1 MTKPFFPTG
10 GQLEAPTLILQL
22 KSGDSL
28 GVIDGAFD
36 ITYKKNLNSA
46 NELSFTVCK
55 YIDGRLNPMWDSLTD
70 LKSIYVPE
78 FQERFEIKVSCHEE
92 VQETKSITGTSL
104 CEAELGQ
111 FILYGLE
118 INTED
123 DIKYNSSDTYQTTV
137 FYIDINDTDSEET
150 KADKRN
156 HSLLHRVLAEKA
168 PFYRIGHVDESLKNL
183 AFTFSADGTSIY
195 DFLTGEVAK
204 QMQCLFQFDSLER
217 KIHAYVFSNDK
228 PTESYGKDTTILIDR
243 ENLASSLTCEGD
255 IDSLKNCFHV
265 EGGDETINAALSL
278 LNSSGGQYLY
288 YFSPEMLAEMPENLS
303 SAISG
308 YNELSKDYL
317 EKNPIYPYWTTHQY
331 VRMPKSAEY
340 YMQPSPFIPALP
352 DTRFVS
358 AFEKVVSEISNLTDS
373 SGNKPYKDYNYT
385 IPSDFTTHASLVAA
399 CHDALDLQAFLEISM
414 MPDYKMEE
422 YDKYQALSRLNESNF
437 GTIGVA
443 ELNSSLKNEIKHIIL
458 QKAKTLINTALF
470 SVNID
475 QSNFSTQSESGKI
488 TTATW
493 KGTFSI
499 TDRQDPNPETNTIT
513 NSTYQEIAEL
523 EGITL
528 TSYSI
533 PASISLTINDD
544 VVSYAQNSIAWMLA
558 QKELPMASDLY
569 APEMKL
575 KSFKKQ
581 IQFHGKSNL
590 QIIQDVLTDCLGMI
604 SEQIKQIKNNPAILD
619 TDPMYEKMEKYKQS
633 YDEKLDAVSAAL
645 EQRSEQIKAVELFQ
659 LLMEAYLR
667 EVKEAL
673 DFKKYLFKYQSE
685 HHLEQDLW
693 EIFQYYRREGEYQN
707 NNIIS
712 TNLKGN
718 AEVVRYAQKLLEY
731 ASQELKTAGT
741 IQYNISTT
749 MDNLLALPE
758 FTSALQQSQ
767 TAFDVGNWIRV
778 RMDVHEET
786 GEEQIYKLRLIS
798 YQINYEETNS
808 SSIQVEFSTTTRGSG
823 SAMSDVESILNSA
836 RSMATS
842 YPAVVRQ
849 VALGNK
855 TTEKVSQWVSEG
867 LDLTEQ
873 QIINNSK
880 EQTLVID
887 NNGLLART
895 YDTLTETYEDCQLR
909 ILNNGIYT
917 THDNWKTIDTAL
929 GKFQYKDPFHNLQ
942 PTEVYGIIARKL
954 VGEQILGE
962 DLKFTNSS
970 GTMQFHD
977 QGLTVSNGVNT
988 IAICPNVS
996 GNSSDRLFEI
1006 FSELIDANGFSS
1018 KKDLLYTDTSGNLNI
1033 TGTITATNGSI
1044 GGFQINQSYLANGTN
1059 SLGAQ
1064 NNSVYIGTDGI
1075 SCGLGFMAY
1084 NTGECKMQGD
1094 ITAKG
1099 ELTLIGG
1106 FWSVDPRPFIPPVFT
1121 PDAISVTIAAGQK
1134 TYSGSTGLG
1143 TIGIAT
1149 GLTIEDNVMAKA
1161 LYTINDDRVNTYWDK
1176 TGFYLDCNNNHNGFQ
1191 PILSFHDDGSCDI
1204 GKMPSD
1210 TLSFGNIT
1218 INASLDN
1225 VIIKDKLSMPDSNI
1239 IQGNEEN
1246 AYTNLR
1252 HILKYSYDSVIYNG
1266 TLQIFPSSNGSFRI
1280 GLYDA
1285 TNKEW
1290 KGFLDFKPNNTISV
1304 GQNIQPISANE
1315 LDLGSSSHF
1324 WHYTYSRVL
1333 HLKPGGYQT
1342 TGRINCPWKD
1352 GDTHDALTVADDGLT
1367 LYLGWEGSDKYST
1380 NTILRGGS
1388 VHLKNASGAVVTSDE
1403 RLKNS
1408 FKSMSEYEGFF
1419 DCLEPCFF
1427 KLNEGTSGRYH
1438 GGFKAQQVLSALEKN
1453 NLGSQD
1459 FAGYVTYTVNPDSE
1473 EYHGYEE
1480 ECGLIYTEF
1489 TALNTHM
1496 IQKTRQ
1502 ELSEAKNTI
1511 QKLQQQLTETK
1522 DTIKKM
1528 QQELLESKDT
1538 NQKFQ
1543 QELAEL
1549 KNTLQELTT

>member
-78 FQERFEIKVSCHEE
+78 FQERFEIKVSCREE

-168 PFYRIGHVDESLKNL
+168 PFYSIGYVDESLKNL

-228 PTESYGKDTTILIDR
+228 PTESYGKYTTILIDR

-288 YFSPEMLAEMPENLS
+288 YFSPEMLAKMPENLS

-385 IPSDFTTHASLVAA
+385 IPSNFTTHASLVAA

-414 MPDYKMEE
+414 MPDYKMEK
-422 YDKYQALSRLNESNF
+422 YDKYQALSRLNQANF

-443 ELNSSLKNEIKHIIL
+443 KLNSSLKNEIKHIIL

-475 QSNFSTQSESGKI
+475 QSNFSTQSESDEN

-499 TDRQDPNPETNTIT
+499 TDRQDSNPETNTIT

-533 PASISLTINDD
+533 PASVSLTIDD
-544 VVSYAQNSIAWMLA
+544 NVVSYAQNSIAWILA

-575 KSFKKQ
+575 KPFKKQ

-604 SEQIKQIKNNPAILD
+604 SKQIKQIKNNSAILD

-633 YDEKLDAVSAAL
+633 YDEKLDAVAKAL
-645 EQRSEQIKAVELFQ
+645 QQRSEQIKAVELFQ

-685 HHLEQDLW
+685 HHLGQDLW

-718 AEVVRYAQKLLEY
+718 AEVVSYAQKLLEY

-758 FTSALQQSQ
+758 FIAALQQSQ

-849 VALGNK
+849 AALGNK
-855 TTEKVSQWVSEG
+855 TTETVNQWISEG
-867 LDLTEQ
+867 LDLTKQ

-917 THDNWKTIDTAL
+917 THDNWNTIDIAL

-954 VGEQILGE
+954 VGEQVLGE

-1006 FSELIDANGFSS
+1006 SSELIDANGFSS

-1033 TGTITATNGSI
+1033 TGSITATNGSI

-1075 SCGLGFMAY
+1075 SCGDSFQVS
-1084 NTGECKMQGD
+1084 K
-1094 ITAKG
+1094 
-1099 ELTLIGG
+1099 
-1106 FWSVDPRPFIPPVFT
+1106 
-1121 PDAISVTIAAGQK
+1121 
-1134 TYSGSTGLG
+1134 TGLMTASNVVIQASSG
-1143 TIGIAT
+1143 TNAVVIDENG
-1149 GLTIEDNVMAKA
+1149 VQS
-1161 LYTINDDRVNTYWDK
+1161 DRYQCSNHSNGQICFYGFCAGNRGYCDLLKLSGNTADGKSYH
-1176 TGFYLDCNNNHNGFQ
+1176 TYLD
-1191 PILSFHDDGSCDI
+1191 SDCDLFI
-1204 GKMPSD
+1204 FSKPLFS
-1210 TLSFGNIT
+1210 SNIT
-1218 INASLDN
+1218 VQN
-1225 VIIKDKLSMPDSNI
+1225 LSSPY
-1239 IQGNEEN
+1239 E
-1246 AYTNLR
+1246 
-1252 HILKYSYDSVIYNG
+1252 
-1266 TLQIFPSSNGSFRI
+1266 QIFLEK
-1280 GLYDA
+1280 GLRP
-1285 TNKEW
+1285 T
-1290 KGFLDFKPNNTISV
+1290 
-1304 GQNIQPISANE
+1304 SANE
-1315 LDLGSSSHF
+1315 LNLGSSSHF

-1352 GDTHDALTVADDGLT
+1352 GDTHDALTAADDGLT

-1388 VHLKNASGAVVTSDE
+1388 VHLKNASGAIVTSDE

-1438 GGFKAQQVLSALEKN
+1438 SGFKAQQVLSALEKN
-1453 NLGSQD
+1453 NLSSQD

-1528 QQELLESKDT
+1528 QQELLDSKDT

-1549 KNTLQELTT
+1549 KNILQELTV

>member
-22 KSGDSL
+22 KSGNSL
-28 GVIDGAFD
+28 GMIDGATD

-46 NELSFTVCK
+46 NEISFTVCK
-55 YIDGRLNPMWDSLTD
+55 YIDGKLNPLWDSLTD
-70 LKSIYVPE
+70 LKNIYVPE
-78 FQERFEIKVSCHEE
+78 FQEHFEIKVSFQED

-111 FILYGLE
+111 LTLYGLE

-123 DIKYNSSDTYQTTV
+123 DIKYNSSELYQTTV
-137 FYIDINDTDSEET
+137 FYIEINESDSEET

-168 PFYRIGHVDESLKNL
+168 PYYRIGHVDDSLKSL
-183 AFTFSADGTSIY
+183 AFTFTADGTSIY

-217 KIHAYVFSNDK
+217 KIHVYALSSDD
-228 PTESYGKDTTILIDR
+228 PTEGYGKDTSILIDR

-265 EGGDETINAALSL
+265 EGGDETINAAFSL

-288 YFSPEMLAEMPENLS
+288 YFSPEMLAEMPENLI

-317 EKNPIYPYWTTHQY
+317 AKNPIYPGWTTHQY

-340 YMQPSPFIPALP
+340 HMEPSPFIPALP
-352 DTRFVS
+352 DTRFVIS
-358 AFEKVVSEISNLTDS
+358 FEKVVSEISNLTDN

-385 IPSDFTTHASLVAA
+385 VPSTFTTHASLVTA
-399 CHDALDLQAFLEISM
+399 CNDALDLQAFLENSM
-414 MPDYKMEE
+414 MPDYKMEV
-422 YDKYQALSRLNESNF
+422 YDKYQALSRLNQTNL
-437 GTIGVA
+437 GTIGVT

-470 SVNID
+470 AVNID
-475 QSNFSTQSESGKI
+475 QSELTTQSKGGKI
-488 TTATW
+488 TAATW
-493 KGTFSI
+493 IGTFSI

-513 NSTYQEIAEL
+513 NSTYQKIAEL

-528 TSYSI
+528 TSYTI
-533 PASISLTINDD
+533 PANVSLTINDD
-544 VVSYAQNSIAWMLA
+544 VISYAKNSISWMLA
-558 QKELPMASDLY
+558 QKDLPMASDLY
-569 APEMKL
+569 TPEMEL
-575 KSFKKQ
+575 EPFRKQ

-590 QIIQDVLTDCLGMI
+590 LIIQDVLTDCLGII
-604 SEQIKQIKNNPAILD
+604 SEQLEQMQNNSTTLD
-619 TDPMYEKMEKYKQS
+619 TDPMYKEMEKYKQS
-633 YDEKLDAVSAAL
+633 YDKKLDAVSSAL
-645 EQRSEQIKAVELFQ
+645 AHRNKQIKAVELFQ

-667 EVKEAL
+667 EVKESL
-673 DFKKYLFKYQSE
+673 DFKKYLLKYQSD

-712 TNLKGN
+712 TNLKSN

-731 ASQELKTAGT
+731 ASQELETAGT

-758 FTSALQQSQ
+758 FTSALQQSG
-767 TAFDVGNWIRV
+767 TTFDVGNWIRV
-778 RMDVHEET
+778 RMDIREET
-786 GEEQIYKLRLIS
+786 GAEQIYKLRLIS
-798 YQINYEETNS
+798 YQINYEEINS
-808 SSIQVEFSTTTRGSG
+808 SSIQVEFSTTTRGGG
-823 SAMSDVESILNSA
+823 SALSDVESILNSA

-842 YPAVVRQ
+842 YPAVARQ
-849 VALGNK
+849 VALGSK
-855 TTEKVSQWVSEG
+855 TTEMVSRWVSEG
-867 LDLTEQ
+867 MDLTKQ
-873 QIINNSK
+873 QILNNPK
-880 EQTLVID
+880 EQTLIID
-887 NNGLLART
+887 NNGLLARA

-962 DLKFTNSS
+962 DLKFINSS

-988 IAICPNVS
+988 IVIRPNAS
-996 GNSSDRLFEI
+996 SNSSDRLFEI
-1006 FSELIDANGFSS
+1006 SSEVTDANGLSS
-1018 KKDLLYTDTSGNLNI
+1018 KKDLLYTDTSGNLYI

-1044 GGFQINQSYLANGTN
+1044 GGFQINQSYLANGTD
-1059 SLGAQ
+1059 SLGTQ

-1075 SCGLGFMAY
+1075 SCGDSF
-1084 NTGECKMQGD
+1084 QV
-1094 ITAKG
+1094 
-1099 ELTLIGG
+1099 
-1106 FWSVDPRPFIPPVFT
+1106 S
-1121 PDAISVTIAAGQK
+1121 
-1134 TYSGSTGLG
+1134 
-1143 TIGIAT
+1143 
-1149 GLTIEDNVMAKA
+1149 
-1161 LYTINDDRVNTYWDK
+1161 K
-1176 TGFYLDCNNNHNGFQ
+1176 TGQMTASNVVIQASSGRNAVVIDGNGVQSDRYKCTNQSNGQICFYGFCAGNRGYCDLLKLSGNTVDGTSYYTYLDSDCDEFIFSKPFFSSQITVQN
-1191 PILSFHDDGSCDI
+1191 LSSPYEQI
-1204 GKMPSD
+1204 
-1210 TLSFGNIT
+1210 
-1218 INASLDN
+1218 SLE
-1225 VIIKDKLSMPDSNI
+1225 K
-1239 IQGNEEN
+1239 
-1246 AYTNLR
+1246 
-1252 HILKYSYDSVIYNG
+1252 
-1266 TLQIFPSSNGSFRI
+1266 
-1280 GLYDA
+1280 GLHP
-1285 TNKEW
+1285 T
-1290 KGFLDFKPNNTISV
+1290 
-1304 GQNIQPISANE
+1304 SANE
-1315 LDLGSSSHF
+1315 LDLGSSSYF

-1352 GDTHDALTVADDGLT
+1352 GEIHDALTLADDGLT
-1367 LYLGWEGSDKYST
+1367 LYLGWQGSDEYST
-1380 NTILRGGS
+1380 TTILRGGA

-1408 FKSMSEYEGFF
+1408 FKSMTEYEDFF

-1427 KLNEGTSGRYH
+1427 KLNGGTSGRYH
-1438 GGFKAQQVLSALEKN
+1438 SGFKAQQVLNALEKN
-1453 NLGSQD
+1453 NLSSQD
-1459 FAGYVTYTVNPDSE
+1459 FAGYVTYAVSPDSE
-1473 EYHGYEE
+1473 EYHGYDE

-1511 QKLQQQLTETK
+1511 QKLQQELTETK

-1528 QQELLESKDT
+1528 RQKLTET
-1538 NQKFQ
+1538 NGTNHKIQ
-1543 QELAEL
+1543 QELAEI
-1549 KNTLQELTT
+1549 KNMFQELQQALAETNDIN

>member
-28 GVIDGAFD
+28 GVIDGATD

-46 NELSFTVCK
+46 NEISFTVCK

-137 FYIDINDTDSEET
+137 FYIDINDMDSEET

-183 AFTFSADGTSIY
+183 AFTFTADGTSIY

-217 KIHAYVFSNDK
+217 KIHAYAFSNDK
-228 PTESYGKDTTILIDR
+228 STEGYGKDTNILIDR

-265 EGGDETINAALSL
+265 EGGDETINAAFSL

-358 AFEKVVSEISNLTDS
+358 AFEKVGSEISNLTDS
-373 SGNKPYKDYNYT
+373 SGNKPYKDYNYN
-385 IPSDFTTHASLVAA
+385 IPSYFTTHASLVAA

-422 YDKYQALSRLNESNF
+422 YDKYQALSRLNQANF

-443 ELNSSLKNEIKHIIL
+443 ELNSSLEDEIDHIIL

-470 SVNID
+470 SVSIA
-475 QSNFSTQSESGKI
+475 QSQLTTQSESNEN

-499 TDRQDPNPETNTIT
+499 TDRQDSNPETNTIT

-533 PASISLTINDD
+533 PASVSLTINDD
-544 VVSYAQNSIAWMLA
+544 VISYAKNSIAWMLA
-558 QKELPMASDLY
+558 QKGLPMASDLY
-569 APEMKL
+569 APEMDPEP
-575 KSFKKQ
+575 FKKQ

-590 QIIQDVLTDCLGMI
+590 QIIQDVLTDCLGII
-604 SEQIKQIKNNPAILD
+604 SEQLKQIKNNSTILD
-619 TDPMYEKMEKYKQS
+619 TDICKEMEKYKQS
-633 YDEKLDAVSAAL
+633 YGDKLDAVAKTL
-645 EQRSEQIKAVELFQ
+645 QQRNAQLQDVKLFQ

-712 TNLKGN
+712 TNLKSN
-718 AEVVRYAQKLLEY
+718 AEVVSYAQKLLEY

-842 YPAVVRQ
+842 YPAVTRQ
-849 VALGNK
+849 VALSSK
-855 TTEKVSQWVSEG
+855 ISEKVSQWVSEG
-867 LDLTEQ
+867 MDLTKQ
-873 QIINNSK
+873 QIINNPK

-895 YDTLTETYEDCQLR
+895 YNSLTETYEDCQLR

-917 THDNWKTIDTAL
+917 THDNWNTIDTAL

-996 GNSSDRLFEI
+996 DNSSDRLFEI
-1006 FSELIDANGFSS
+1006 SSELIDANGFTS

-1033 TGTITATNGSI
+1033 TGSITATNGSI
-1044 GGFQINQSYLANGTN
+1044 GGFQINQSYLANGTS

-1075 SCGLGFMAY
+1075 SCGDSFQVSKTGLMTASNVVIQASSGTNAVVIDENGVQSDRYKCTNQSNGQICFYGF
-1084 NTGECKMQGD
+1084 C
-1094 ITAKG
+1094 
-1099 ELTLIGG
+1099 
-1106 FWSVDPRPFIPPVFT
+1106 
-1121 PDAISVTIAAGQK
+1121 AGNRGYCDLLK
-1134 TYSGSTGLG
+1134 LSGSTVDG
-1143 TIGIAT
+1143 TSYHT
-1149 GLTIEDNVMAKA
+1149 
-1161 LYTINDDRVNTYWDK
+1161 
-1176 TGFYLDCNNNHNGFQ
+1176 YLD
-1191 PILSFHDDGSCDI
+1191 SDCDEFI
-1204 GKMPSD
+1204 FSKPLFS
-1210 TLSFGNIT
+1210 SNIT
-1218 INASLDN
+1218 VQN
-1225 VIIKDKLSMPDSNI
+1225 LSSPY
-1239 IQGNEEN
+1239 E
-1246 AYTNLR
+1246 
-1252 HILKYSYDSVIYNG
+1252 
-1266 TLQIFPSSNGSFRI
+1266 QIF
-1280 GLYDA
+1280 L
-1285 TNKEW
+1285 E
-1290 KGFLDFKPNNTISV
+1290 KGIRPTSV
-1304 GQNIQPISANE
+1304 NE

-1342 TGRINCPWKD
+1342 AGRINCPWKD
-1352 GDTHDALTVADDGLT
+1352 GDIHDALTVADDGLT
-1367 LYLGWEGSDKYST
+1367 LYLGWEGSDAYST

-1408 FKSMSEYEGFF
+1408 FKSMSEYESFF

-1438 GGFKAQQVLSALEKN
+1438 SGFKAQQVLSSLEKN
-1453 NLGSQD
+1453 NLSSQD

-1473 EYHGYEE
+1473 EYHGYDE

-1511 QKLQQQLTETK
+1511 QKLQQELTETK

-1528 QQELLESKDT
+1528 QQQLLESKDT

-1543 QELAEL
+1543 QELAEI
-1549 KNTLQELTT
+1549 KNTLQELTA